1 MPMLVPSRGLSPC
14 CVDRLFVILNIGQ
27 KHCRVTAFAY
37 LCLSLHVCKHA
48 EVHTHVYHPIG
59 LH

>member
-1 MPMLVPSRGLSPC
+1 MPKLVPSRGLSPR

-27 KHCRVTAFAY
+27 KHCHVTAFAY
-37 LCLSLHVCKHA
+37 LCLSLLVCKHA
-48 EVHTHVYHPIG
+48 EVHTHG